1 MSVCFLWSCCRMQ
14 FQNKFARPVVGRWR
28 RCSRDIQVRERYR
41 VLSLPVARHKTV
53 GFVHDW
59 CHVVLFSCFALLV
72 VVAGAGWRTSHISAE
87 ALVGLVLVHPFLQN
101 PPSPPVRKMAEG
113 FLRNLFPRSWA
124 AVGIQSLLT
133 DFDVLFCWVLN
144 AAAMGLSATEEDCTG
159 RISIECSFV
168 YLFFCCI
175 VCCCMHLRA
184 CLLKCS
190 EVKCRECALI
200 IGLCCCFS
208 CSCFSTVSTTASTLV
223 TYGFTLRQF
232 SHISWRWV

>member
-53 GFVHDW
+53 GFVHDR

-144 AAAMGLSATEEDCTG
+144 AAAMGWSAT
-159 RISIECSFV
+159 V
-168 YLFFCCI
+168 P
-175 VCCCMHLRA
+175 
-184 CLLKCS
+184 
-190 EVKCRECALI
+190 
-200 IGLCCCFS
+200 
-208 CSCFSTVSTTASTLV
+208 TAQG
-223 TYGFTLRQF
+223 GFQ
-232 SHISWRWV
+232 